1 MAFFGLNFLGDYD
14 VFGTAKAHKLERLT
28 AIPESTFVET
38 FRAMCM
44 ERTAPRLAREIQADG
59 SALMLRGELPSL
71 VMRVLGEHPTEEEL
85 NAFLT
90 FFDITASGTIDVGE
104 FVEACAT

>member
-38 FRAMCM
+38 FRAMCAWNGQ
-44 ERTAPRLAREIQADG
+44 RLGWHGRSRPTARR
-59 SALMLRGELPSL
+59 
-71 VMRVLGEHPTEEEL
+71 
-85 NAFLT
+85 
-90 FFDITASGTIDVGE
+90 
-104 FVEACAT
+104 

>member
-59 SALMLRGELPSL
+59 SALTRRPSGAGLGIGTFRGRAASMAIGDVVAAWDLMSL
-71 VMRVLGEHPTEEEL
+71 SVPQSEDEIEK
-85 NAFLT
+85 
-90 FFDITASGTIDVGE
+90 
-104 FVEACAT
+104 